1 MGEQRECQRIPADY
15 DAELRAHGENHWW
28 RGSVADI
35 GEKGVR
41 ICTRGGPRLEPGA
54 GVWLRIQ
61 PKEAGRKLVMRG
73 SVVRCDPA
81 QGADDFE
88 VACEFA

>member
-1 MGEQRECQRIPADY
+1 MSEQRECNRIEADY
-15 DAELRAHGENHWW
+15 DAELRAHGEPEWW

-41 ICTRGGPRLEPGA
+41 ICTRGGPRLQPGT

-61 PKEAGRKLVMRG
+61 PKESSAKLVMRG
-73 SVVRCDPA
+73 SVVRCLES
-81 QGADDFE
+81 QGFDRFE
-88 VACEFA
+88 VACEFS